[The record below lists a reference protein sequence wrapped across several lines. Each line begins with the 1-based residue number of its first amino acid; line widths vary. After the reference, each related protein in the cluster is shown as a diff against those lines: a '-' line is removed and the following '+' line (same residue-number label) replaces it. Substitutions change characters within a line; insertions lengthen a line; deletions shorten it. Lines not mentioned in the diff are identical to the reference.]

1 MINLG
6 SIFVKSPFKPLREHM
21 EKVRESVT
29 PLKPFMEALHQGDDE
44 RLSQLRDLIQNAE
57 GEADRIKNEI
67 RNHLPHRL
75 FLPIDRR
82 DLLAVLNMQDNIAD
96 TAQDISDLLAVRKM
110 RLPEVMRPE
119 LLNFIEAVDKACALG
134 CEISEGFEALV
145 EAGFGRHHSEKLME
159 LVDQMGK
166 AESHA
171 DHLESQLIK
180 KLFEVEGE
188 MNPVD
193 VVFWY
198 QLFGE
203 IGDIADYTEKMAN
216 RLRLLVA

>member
-21 EKVRESVT
+21 AKVHESVI
-29 PLKPFMEALHQGDDE
+29 PLKPFMEALHAGDDT
-44 RLSQLRDLIQNAE
+44 RLVELRQRIENAE
-57 GEADRIKNEI
+57 GEADQIKNEI

-82 DLLAVLNMQDNIAD
+82 DLLAVLDMQDNIAD
-96 TAQDISDLLAVRKM
+96 TAQDISDLLVLRKM
-110 RLPEVMRPE
+110 KLPEAMRDQ
-119 LLNFIEAVDKACALG
+119 FIAFIGVIEKACALG
-134 CEISEGFEALV
+134 YNISEGFEALV
-145 EAGFGRHHSEKLME
+145 EAGFGRHHSEKLMT
-159 LVDQMGK
+159 LVDEVGK
-166 AESHA
+166 IESHA
-171 DHLESQLIK
+171 DELENQLIK
-180 KLFEVEGE
+180 RLFEMEGS

-198 QLFGE
+198 QLFGQ